1 MNQVGKLFRD
11 KPLKV
16 LACTIIAGYS
26 GQAFTADNGH
36 DSTKE
41 QTIVVTAAAP
51 SQGQDDESSLVAHN
65 ATA

>member
-16 LACTIIAGYS
+16 QACTIIAGYS
-26 GQAFTADNGH
+26 EQAFSEDNDH

-41 QTIVVTAAAP
+41 QPAGCHL
-51 SQGQDDESSLVAHN
+51 SRRN
-65 ATA
+65 